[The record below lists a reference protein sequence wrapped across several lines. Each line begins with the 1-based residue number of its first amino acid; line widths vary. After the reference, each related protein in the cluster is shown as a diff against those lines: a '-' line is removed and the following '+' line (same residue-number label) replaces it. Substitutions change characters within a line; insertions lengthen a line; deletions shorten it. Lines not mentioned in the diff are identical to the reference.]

1 MSRMPLPDVAPRR
14 YRLAMT
20 QTTVEPA
27 TPERFDDIE
36 YAFADGG
43 DGAACQC
50 MWWLLTGRDFES
62 ATVGERTG
70 MFRAEIEAGPPPGLV
85 AYVDGTPAGWVR
97 VGPRIRQ
104 PRLAR
109 TRNYAASPIPFDDPD
124 VWAVSCFVVRRDFRG
139 QGVSTRLLDAAVD
152 YARGG
157 GARIV
162 EAYPIDVA
170 VKKTPVNDLYHGTL
184 SIFENAGFQEVARPK
199 PHIAIVELDVS
210 D

>member
-1 MSRMPLPDVAPRR
+1 MSQMPLPDVAPRR

-20 QTTVEPA
+20 QITVEPA

-50 MWWLLTGRDFES
+50 MWWLLTGREFE
-62 ATVGERTG
+62 TTTRDERTD
-70 MFRAEIEAGPPPGLV
+70 MFRAEVEAGPPPGLV

-97 VGPRIRQ
+97 VGPRTKQ

-139 QGVSTRLLDAAVD
+139 QGVSAKLLDAAVD
-152 YARGG
+152 YARDG
-157 GARIV
+157 GARVV
-162 EAYPIDVA
+162 EAYPIDVT
-170 VKKTPVNDLYHGTL
+170 VKKTSANELYHGTL
-184 SIFENAGFQEVARPK
+184 SIFERAGFAEVARPK
-199 PHIAIVELDVS
+199 PQIAIVQRDLH
-210 D
+210 